1 MMVPKA
7 VPLSAKLLGDGEGDS
22 GSLRPHNE
30 HIKVC
35 VDGSH
40 SRNTFKGSIL
50 EALAFSHRGTD
61 GEWEKWPALMVSLEL
76 GVLFLCAPR
85 VQKIQ
90 SFPINISLFY
100 SYLLCPQYRR
110 GGPIIAVQVE
120 NEYGSY
126 NMDKKYMAFVK
137 TVSAL
142 LLWSVIL
149 WRKHIPDACS
159 LSGTVNCVDG

>member
-1 MMVPKA
+1 
-7 VPLSAKLLGDGEGDS
+7 
-22 GSLRPHNE
+22 
-30 HIKVC
+30 
-35 VDGSH
+35 
-40 SRNTFKGSIL
+40 
-50 EALAFSHRGTD
+50 
-61 GEWEKWPALMVSLEL
+61 MVSLEL
-76 GVLFLCAPR
+76 GVLFLCVPR
-85 VQKIQ
+85 FQKIQ

-159 LSGTVNCVDG
+159 LSGTVSCADGEGPVLCLIFGYSLVSGPAITRMTLIEGRDPH

>member
-1 MMVPKA
+1 MT
-7 VPLSAKLLGDGEGDS
+7 S
-22 GSLRPHNE
+22 
-30 HIKVC
+30 
-35 VDGSH
+35 
-40 SRNTFKGSIL
+40 
-50 EALAFSHRGTD
+50 TD
-61 GEWEKWPALMVSLEL
+61 GQSGAGCAVSM
-76 GVLFLCAPR
+76 CAQGSENP
-85 VQKIQ
+85 V
-90 SFPINISLFY
+90 FPINISLSY

-149 WRKHIPDACS
+149 WCKHIPDACS
-159 LSGTVNCVDG
+159 LSGTVNCADG